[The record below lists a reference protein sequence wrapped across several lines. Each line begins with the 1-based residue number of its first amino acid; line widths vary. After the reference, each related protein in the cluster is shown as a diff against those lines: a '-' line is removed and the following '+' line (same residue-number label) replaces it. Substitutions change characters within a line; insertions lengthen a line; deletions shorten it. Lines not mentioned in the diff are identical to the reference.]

1 MGTSL
6 FVGAGGVSQQ
16 ADALPQQSEQHHH
29 QHQGRPGE
37 QGQPPLAGGE
47 IAHALGEDDADGG
60 LLRGEAEA

>member
-16 ADALPQQSEQHHH
+16 ADALPQQSEQHYH

-37 QGQPPLAGGE
+37 QGQPPLAVV
-47 IAHALGEDDADGG
+47 
-60 LLRGEAEA
+60 R